1 MSEIYIHDGDGSFK
15 EIIRTSLV
23 PIAITYGK
31 LEKIYHAVE
40 MHLFV

>member
-15 EIIRTSLV
+15 EIVRTSLV
-23 PIAITYGK
+23 SIAITCG
-31 LEKIYHAVE
+31 EPENIYHAVE